1 MRKKLISMLTVI
13 TCFVALFTGCGN
25 KSEDMS
31 NEILQL
37 QNQIDDLN
45 HQKDKLE
52 TEVVDKKIENGTAVY
67 VVTIN
72 VAQSHP
78 FWDIGSNIK
87 DDMNDVDI
95 DIPVSKEFYDSV
107 NVGTVLD
114 DSFRMGSFI
123 MSGSYGSWDITVSDK
138 KVE

>member
-13 TCFVALFTGCGN
+13 TCLVALFTGCGN

-78 FWDIGSNIK
+78 LWDIGSNIK
-87 DDMNDVDI
+87 DNMNDVDI

>member
-13 TCFVALFTGCGN
+13 TCLVALFTGCGN

-78 FWDIGSNIK
+78 FWDIEVNGREYVIDTIRRVPNYFDALSTHIKLICKDGGDGNIK
-87 DDMNDVDI
+87 
-95 DIPVSKEFYDSV
+95 
-107 NVGTVLD
+107 
-114 DSFRMGSFI
+114 R
-123 MSGSYGSWDITVSDK
+123 
-138 KVE
+138 

>member
-1 MRKKLISMLTVI
+1 M
-13 TCFVALFTGCGN
+13 
-25 KSEDMS
+25 
-31 NEILQL
+31 
-37 QNQIDDLN
+37 
-45 HQKDKLE
+45 
-52 TEVVDKKIENGTAVY
+52 
-67 VVTIN
+67 
-72 VAQSHP
+72 AQSHP

-87 DDMNDVDI
+87 DNMNDVDI

>member
-1 MRKKLISMLTVI
+1 MKKKLICLFVTVACA
-13 TCFVALFTGCGN
+13 TALFTGCGT
-25 KSEDMS
+25 KTEDM
-31 NEILQL
+31 NAEVVQL
-37 QNQIDDLN
+37 QNQINDLKQ
-45 HQKDKLE
+45 QKEELE
-52 TEVVDKKIENGTAVY
+52 TEIVDKKIDNGTAVY

-78 FWDIGSNIK
+78 FWEIDSYIK

-107 NVGTVLD
+107 EAGTVLD

-123 MSGSYGSWDITVSDK
+123 MSGSYGSWDITISDK